1 MKSTSDDFISK
12 RLKSFLKCRPPTYPM
27 DYAQQSLTFREQHG
41 SPLKITS
48 DIQLNSQQ
56 DLATHYSP
64 GIAAPC
70 QVIAE
75 DLEHAKSLTF
85 QKNSVAV
92 ISDGSA
98 VLGLGDLPAPAAL
111 PVMEGKALLFKQF
124 GGVDAVPL
132 VLGTKN
138 SAEIITTIKHLA
150 PSFGGINLEDIAAPR
165 CFEIEATLRKELSIP
180 VFHDD
185 QDGTAMVVAAG
196 LKNALQVV
204 QKDWEKVRVVI
215 AGAGAGGLAI
225 ARLLKH
231 NGIQDIWVLD
241 SQGILTTDRSDL
253 NVYKKAW
260 ARDFPRK
267 NDQTLAAALEGADV
281 FIGVSK
287 SNTLSP
293 DWIQRM
299 NPQPIIMAL
308 ANPNPEILPKAAKAA
323 GAAVVATGRSD
334 YPNQINNLLIFPGL
348 FRGLLDAQQAQITD
362 QIKTTAWQSLAALI
376 EQPTADCII
385 PSPFDPRVAPTIR
398 QAVLDSAGV

>member
-1 MKSTSDDFISK
+1 
-12 RLKSFLKCRPPTYPM
+12 M

-75 DLEHAKSLTF
+75 DLERAKSLTF

-165 CFEIEATLRKELSIP
+165 CFEIEATLREELSIP

-196 LKNALQVV
+196 LKNALRVV
-204 QKDWEKVRVVI
+204 QKDWGKARVVI

>member
-12 RLKSFLKCRPPTYPM
+12 RLKSFLKCSPQIYPM
-27 DYAQQSLTFREQHG
+27 DYAQQSLAFREQHG

-48 DIQLNSQQ
+48 DIELNTQSE
-56 DLATHYSP
+56 LATHYSP

-70 QVIAE
+70 QAIAE
-75 DLEHAKSLTF
+75 DLERAKSLTF

-98 VLGLGDLPAPAAL
+98 VLGLGNLPAPAAL

-241 SQGILTTDRSDL
+241 SQGILTTDRTDL
-253 NVYKKAW
+253 NVYKKSW
-260 ARDFPRK
+260 TRDFPRK
-267 NDQTLAAALEGADV
+267 NEPNLAAALEGADV

-308 ANPNPEILPKAAKAA
+308 ANPNPEILPEAAKAA

-362 QIKTTAWQSLAALI
+362 QIKTTVWQSLAALI
-376 EQPTADCII
+376 ENPTADCII